1 MTTAEDQQQHQG
13 YSDHEQHSHY
23 EQEAQEHNNLRPMY
37 VWYGKKEK
45 ELNVSHTHTLQ
56 IEFKTWVYYLYI
68 FDISKEPWLRVKK

>member
-37 VWYGKKEK
+37 V
-45 ELNVSHTHTLQ
+45 
-56 IEFKTWVYYLYI
+56 
-68 FDISKEPWLRVKK
+68 